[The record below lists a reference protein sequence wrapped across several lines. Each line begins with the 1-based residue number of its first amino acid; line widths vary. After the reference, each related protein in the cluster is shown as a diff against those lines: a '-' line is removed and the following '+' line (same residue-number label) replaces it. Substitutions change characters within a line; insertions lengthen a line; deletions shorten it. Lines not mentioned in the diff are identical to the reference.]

1 MKGMTPKQ
9 LLEKVDSLKPRR
21 YNFESIWQDVGDYL
35 IPRKNDIQVTKY
47 PGEARYVQLLDATGM
62 TNSELLAGTLHSFLT
77 NPAGFFFNMSTGDAE
92 LDGNDNVRMWVQEVV
107 RRMHDTLNN
116 SNFQTELHEYYID
129 LINFGTSTLSIE
141 EDVEQVVRFA
151 SRPVKEVYIEEN
163 SKGIVDCLYRCYEM
177 DCRSLVDEFGY
188 ENLPERVQ
196 KKYDANKPDR
206 YKVLHAIYPSK
217 KMGKSVKY
225 THAFTSQHV
234 LVEEKVTLAV
244 KGFREFPYVVSRWSK
259 ASGEEYGRG
268 PGEKALPNV
277 KMLNKIMETT
287 IKGAQK
293 TVDPPLQAPDD
304 GFMLPLVTRPG
315 GFNYYRAGS
324 EDRIQP
330 IYNDAR
336 VDFGFQM
343 IELVSAKIREAFYV
357 DQLKL
362 REGPQMTATE
372 VSERIEQAF
381 RFLGPIF
388 GRQQAEFLQ
397 PTIERLY
404 KIMDR
409 RDMFPPAPAELE
421 GIPLKIQY
429 SSVMALSQRQSEVQ
443 NIQRTMAA
451 ITPFASAD
459 PGVLDIFNGDKM
471 AKYIAK
477 LYNYPQ
483 EGIRTDDELQQL
495 REQRQQAQQQMMEN
509 AQAAQN
515 VDTASKLM
523 NAAGKVAKP
532 A

>member
-9 LLEKVDSLKPRR
+9 VIDKRDSLKPRR

-35 IPRKNDIQVTKY
+35 IPRKNDVQTTKY

-62 TNSELLAGTLHSFLT
+62 TNAELLAGTLHSFLT
-77 NPAGFFFNMSTGDAE
+77 NPSGFFFNLTTGDAE
-92 LDGNDNVRMWVQEVV
+92 LDNNDNVRKWVQDCV

-116 SNFQTELHEYYID
+116 SNFQTEINEYYID

-141 EDVEQVVRFA
+141 EDTETVVRFG
-151 SRPVKEVYIEEN
+151 SRPVKEIYIEEN
-163 SKGIVDCLYRCYEM
+163 SKGMVDCVYRCFEM
-177 DCRSLVDEFGY
+177 DCRALVDMFGY
-188 ENLPERVQ
+188 DNLPEKVQ
-196 KKYDANKPDR
+196 KKYDSNKPDR
-206 YKVLHAIYPSK
+206 YKLIHAIYPSK
-217 KMGKSVKY
+217 IDAKT
-225 THAFTSQHV
+225 THAFTSQYV
-234 LVEEKVTLAV
+234 LEEEKVNLSI
-244 KGFREFPYVVSRWSK
+244 KGFREFPWVVSRWSK

-277 KMLNKIMETT
+277 KMLQKIMETT

-343 IELVSAKIREAFYV
+343 IEMVSAKIREAFYV

-397 PTIERLY
+397 PTVERVF

-409 RDMFPPAPAELE
+409 RDMFLPAPAELT
-421 GIPLKIQY
+421 GIALKVQY

-443 NIQRTMAA
+443 NIQRTMVA

-459 PGVLDIFNGDKM
+459 PTILDVFNGETM

-477 LYNYPQ
+477 LYNFPQ
-483 EGIRTDDELQQL
+483 EGIRNQDELGQL
-495 REQRQQAQQQMMEN
+495 RQQRQQAQEAAMQN
-509 AQAAQN
+509 AAAAQE
-515 VDTASKLM
+515 VDMASKM
-523 NAAGKVAKP
+523 VTAAGKVSKP